1 MYNNPNQLNNNNI
14 SNDLFLQIKG
24 PGRVELKVKGSR
36 FIASV
41 RKVTTEE
48 EAQAT
53 IEEIKKEFHD
63 ATHNCY
69 AWKVGHAK
77 KMRYRYSDDG
87 EPNNT
92 AGLPILKSIDNRKL
106 SNILVVVT
114 RYFGGVKL
122 GTGGLIRAYSKATTD
137 ALKECEIEKNYLNEM
152 IIFKTGFE
160 FVNLV
165 HNIIATYKATLKDS
179 SYNENVEFT
188 VEVRSSKYKEFKTKL
203 KDGTNGQV
211 EFIKQ

>member
-1 MYNNPNQLNNNNI
+1 MYNDNHHQNNNSN
-14 SNDLFLQIKG
+14 NDLFLQIKG
-24 PGRVELKVKGSR
+24 PARAELKIKGSR
-36 FIASV
+36 FIASA
-41 RKVTTEE
+41 RKVETEE
-48 EAQAT
+48 EAQAA

-69 AWKVGHAK
+69 AWKVGHGK
-77 KMRYRYSDDG
+77 KMRYRYADDG

-122 GTGGLIRAYSKATTD
+122 GTGGLIRAYSKATMD
-137 ALKECEIEKNYLNEM
+137 VLKECEIEKNYLNETVV
-152 IIFKTGFE
+152 FKTGFE

-165 HNIIATYKATLKDS
+165 HNIIGTYKAALKDS
-179 SYNENVEFT
+179 SYGEDAEFT

-211 EFIKQ
+211 EFVKQ

>member
-1 MYNNPNQLNNNNI
+1 MRPNINN
-14 SNDLFLQIKG
+14 NDLFLQIKEPYRG
-24 PGRVELKVKGSR
+24 EHKIKGSR
-36 FIASV
+36 FIATV

-48 EAQAT
+48 EAKAA

-69 AWKVGHAK
+69 AWKVGHGK
-77 KMRYRYSDDG
+77 KARYRYADDG

-92 AGLPILKSIDNRKL
+92 AGLPILKTIDNRRL

-122 GTGGLIRAYSKATTD
+122 GTGGLIRSYSKATMD
-137 ALKECEIEKNYLNEM
+137 ALKECEIERSYMHETV
-152 IIFKTGFE
+152 IFKTSFD

-165 HNIIATYKATLKDS
+165 HKIIATFRATLKDS
-179 SYNENVEFT
+179 SYGEQVLFT
-188 VEVRSSKYKEFKTKL
+188 VDVRSSKYKEFKTKL

-211 EFIKQ
+211 EFVR